1 MYNLTENCV
10 VCGSPK
16 VKIFQTEYG
25 TSILCERCHTI
36 LGYDWMIQLRNKLQ
50 QLQEYKRREQEML
63 KRSFIEHQK
72 KQSLQRRLPDSI
84 APNRRKSERRA
95 PVYTLPK

>member
-1 MYNLTENCV
+1 MYNITEKCV
-10 VCGSPK
+10 VCGSPNI
-16 VKIFQTEYG
+16 KIFQTEYG

-36 LGYDWMIQLRNKLQ
+36 LGYDWMIQLRNKLEL
-50 QLQEYKRREQEML
+50 LQEYKRREQETL
-63 KRSFIEHQK
+63 QRSFIEHQK

-95 PVYTLPK
+95 PVYTLPT